1 MLSSSQTRLL
11 KTTHIAIVAVI
22 ADVVSYTSDS
32 AGALLGLVACYAWSR
47 KVWALLLVAHRDAL
61 ERSAVHGKAAY
72 ASSEKNA
79 LGA

>member
-32 AGALLGLVACYAWSR
+32 AGALLGLVACYA
-47 KVWALLLVAHRDAL
+47 
-61 ERSAVHGKAAY
+61 
-72 ASSEKNA
+72 
-79 LGA
+79 